1 VCVHCHCQ
9 MGAERNGTDA
19 TRGHTWTC
27 GAGRTWVVYRRVGEA
42 MVYHCRLPAGPSTA
56 NGGCVMN
63 GPVVR
68 RRVTFS
74 TGQAAGAPPAPA
86 SNRRILP
93 NRERCLLD
101 THVAPAGAAHL
112 CSCAPPPASSPA
124 APRPRRSPPRARHA
138 RTPVNVERIKKSG
151 PGPSYAFY
159 GAYTARGRPGAGG
172 GRRAEKTHARATQG
186 YTCDQLATADLFRTH
201 A

>member
-1 VCVHCHCQ
+1 MCVHCHCQ

-63 GPVVR
+63 GLVVR

-74 TGQAAGAPPAPA
+74 TGQAGRPRPPHPIDA
-86 SNRRILP
+86 SYRIVS
-93 NRERCLLD
+93 
-101 THVAPAGAAHL
+101 VAYWTRTSHRPGPHTCVL
-112 CSCAPPPASSPA
+112 SPPPASSPA
-124 APRPRRSPPRARHA
+124 APRPRRSPPRAHTGRS
-138 RTPVNVERIKKSG
+138 TLNVLKN
-151 PGPSYAFY
+151 PGPRTVVRLLRRLY
-159 GAYTARGRPGAGG
+159 ARGRPGAGG

>member
-1 VCVHCHCQ
+1 
-9 MGAERNGTDA
+9 
-19 TRGHTWTC
+19 
-27 GAGRTWVVYRRVGEA
+27 
-42 MVYHCRLPAGPSTA
+42 
-56 NGGCVMN
+56 MN

-112 CSCAPPPASSPA
+112 CSCHLRL
-124 APRPRRSPPRARHA
+124 RPRQAPLHRAHAGRRRARAHA